1 MSTLVNAPSLKEQ
14 WIQFRKDNPRVRIR
28 DAAKQLKTTEASIL
42 ASFAGSSVMRL
53 QPDWAALLDAAGKL
67 GYVMSLTR
75 NEYCVH
81 ERKGVFE
88 NIDCSNKFAGLVV
101 GPDIDLRMFY
111 TVWKFAF
118 AVLDDE
124 LAGFKSSLQI
134 FDGQGNAVIKIFLTE
149 KSNVQAFQQL
159 VRDFSLPVQETGL
172 ELLPPPAAPQYKD
185 GSVDV
190 EAFRADWAA
199 LKDTH
204 DFFPLLKKYGVSR
217 LHALEIA
224 GTFATKVDNNA
235 TRELLETASREKW
248 EIMVFVGNRGNI
260 QIHTGPVEKI
270 VEIPGWINVM
280 DPIFN
285 LHLKLDAIHSSWLV
299 KKPTVDGTIHSLEV
313 FDAAG
318 EMIVQFFGKRKP
330 GIPELDN
337 WREGIQSIA
346 GRLALKN

>member
-1 MSTLVNAPSLKEQ
+1 MSTLVNAPTLKEQ
-14 WIQFRKDNPRVRIR
+14 WLQFRKDNPRTRIR
-28 DAAKQLKTTEASIL
+28 DAAQQLHTSEASIL

-53 QPDWAALLDAAGKL
+53 QPDWPGLLNAVGKL

-75 NEYCVH
+75 NEHCVH

-111 TVWKFAF
+111 GVWKFAF
-118 AVLDDE
+118 AVMDDE
-124 LAGFKSSLQI
+124 QAGFKSSLQI
-134 FDGQGNAVIKIFLTE
+134 FDAQGTAVIKIFLTE
-149 KSNVQAFQQL
+149 KSNAEAFRQL
-159 VRDFSLPVQETGL
+159 VRDFSLPVQETDI
-172 ELLPPPAAPQYKD
+172 ELAPPPAAPVYKD

-190 EAFRADWAA
+190 DAFRADWAA

-204 DFFPLLKKYGVSR
+204 DFFPMLKKHGVSR

-224 GTFATKVDNNA
+224 GEFAQQIDNESV
-235 TRELLETASREKW
+235 RSLLETSSREKW
-248 EIMVFVGNRGNI
+248 EIMVFTGNRGNI
-260 QIHTGPVEKI
+260 QIHTGPTEKI

-280 DPIFN
+280 DPSFN
-285 LHLKLDAIHSSWLV
+285 LHLKLDAIKSSWLV

-313 FDAAG
+313 FDENG

-330 GIPELDN
+330 GVPELDN
-337 WREGIQSIA
+337 WREGILSIA
-346 GRLALKN
+346 ERFTLK